1 MPIPWKTLEIYR
13 DLTSKVFKCNIRT
26 NWIFQRSIKD
36 VWRQIWYNIVGSHKY
51 KYRLKVF
58 WPGFNFGLQVSP
70 SSKAAQRWQVTKTIA
85 ERQRGFQ
92 ERDPQTPTGHW
103 PPNHHMPTPNS
114 MFPKVLSSWW
124 YCQTCP
130 SIHQRWTLEKL
141 FSSGK
146 IWNEIDHYWVSN
158 LSLPSLWCNMYLEFW
173 LIFKKLFLPN

>member
-1 MPIPWKTLEIYR
+1 MPIPWKTLEICR

-36 VWRQIWYNIVGSHKY
+36 VWRQIWYNIVGSHKH

-124 YCQTCP
+124 YILPDLPINT
-130 SIHQRWTLEKL
+130 SKMNSRETLFVGQNMER
-141 FSSGK
+141 
-146 IWNEIDHYWVSN
+146 DR
-158 LSLPSLWCNMYLEFW
+158 SLLGVKSKFTQSLV
-173 LIFKKLFLPN
+173 